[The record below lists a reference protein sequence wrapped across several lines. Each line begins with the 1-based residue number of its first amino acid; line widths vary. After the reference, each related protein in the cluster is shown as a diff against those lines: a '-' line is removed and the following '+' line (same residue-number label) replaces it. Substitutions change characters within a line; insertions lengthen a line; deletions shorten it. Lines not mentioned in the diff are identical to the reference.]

1 MLKRD
6 FASTTRQIGS
16 PDIMINQPHF
26 MKDKDW
32 GSIIGG
38 GLKEYNRQQDIDAL
52 TTALQAEDEEQI
64 ADAWAKVD
72 PMGYAQR
79 LDQMKQARLD
89 REQQLEDD
97 ELKHQKALELA
108 NLRNKT
114 ISSGGQN
121 RGEFMSLLALKE
133 TLDPNNPEDTAKIK
147 LIDDR
152 LNYLSQNPEQIG
164 KISTSRETGKTQA
177 KDVDMFRSS
186 LSKMPEIVSTV
197 QYLGGDLSSGATYT
211 GFGQAVDSFIK
222 QTTGLSTKGSKDRAE
237 YVAVVNNQIL
247 PLLRDTFGAQFTE
260 REGRDL
266 RETLGNPDSTP
277 EEKRAVLKA
286 FLDRKVKD
294 VIGMARKLEMSGL
307 NINDLTQDQYQEIM
321 KDYLEPTKAQ
331 QMQQGLSQIVP
342 QEEQMSKYDFSKSQ
356 EKKELKL
363 SDGNT
368 VRIRRKE

>member
-26 MKDKDW
+26 LKPVDW
-32 GSIIGG
+32 GAVID
-38 GLKEYNRQQDIDAL
+38 EYQKDVNEAEQKQNREAL
-52 TTALQAEDEEQI
+52 ATALQAEDEEQI
-64 ADAWAKVD
+64 GDAWAKAD

-79 LDQMKQARLD
+79 LDQLKQAKLE
-89 REQQLEDD
+89 REQKLADD
-97 ELKHQKALELA
+97 ELKHQRALELA
-108 NLRNKT
+108 NLRNKGVS
-114 ISSGGQN
+114 SSGYGN
-121 RGEFMSLLALKE
+121 KGEFMNLLAKRA
-133 TLDPNNPEDTAKIK
+133 TLDPENPEDAAEIK

-152 LNYLSQNPEQIG
+152 LAYMSQNPEQIG
-164 KISTSRETGKTQA
+164 KISTARETGKTQA

-211 GFGQAVDSFIK
+211 VFGQAVDSFVK

-277 EEKRAVLKA
+277 EEKRAILKA
-286 FLDRKVKD
+286 FLDRKIKD
-294 VIGMARKLEMSGL
+294 IMGMARKLEMSGV
-307 NINDLTQDQYQEIM
+307 NINDITQNQYEEIM
-321 KDYLEPTKAQ
+321 KD
-331 QMQQGLSQIVP
+331 
-342 QEEQMSKYDFSKSQ
+342 
-356 EKKELKL
+356 
-363 SDGNT
+363 
-368 VRIRRKE
+368 